1 MTRPLA
7 SRRAVLA
14 GTLVLLLSACM
25 DGRSP
30 TTDVPSFYRR
40 IDEGAPLDEAAAL
53 SLVNAHRARSGV
65 APLALDP
72 ALSAQA
78 RQRAAGV
85 AETDTSTWGEVP
97 RLTPAA
103 AGRPGAV
110 RRERVSAGYR
120 TLAEAFSG
128 WRDSPPHNAVLLER
142 AGTRLGIAAVDRP
155 GTKYRVYWAIIV
167 E

>member
-1 MTRPLA
+1 MTRVSPSRRHLVLGPLA
-7 SRRAVLA
+7 
-14 GTLVLLLSACM
+14 LVLTACVE
-25 DGRSP
+25 GRAPPS
-30 TTDVPSFYRR
+30 DVPSFYRR
-40 IDEGAPLDEAAAL
+40 IDEGSPLDEQAAL
-53 SLVNAHRARSGV
+53 SLVNAHRARNG
-65 APLALDP
+65 APPLSLDP

-78 RQRAAGV
+78 RRRAAGV

-97 RLTPAA
+97 KLAPAA
-103 AGRPGAV
+103 ARQGGAI

-142 AGTRLGIAAVDRP
+142 AGTRFGIAAVDRP